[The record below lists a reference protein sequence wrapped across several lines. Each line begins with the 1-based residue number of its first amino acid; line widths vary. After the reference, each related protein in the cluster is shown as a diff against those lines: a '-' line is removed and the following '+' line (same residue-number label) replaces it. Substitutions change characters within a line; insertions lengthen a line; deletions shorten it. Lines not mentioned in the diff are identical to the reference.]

1 MIIVTGILGREETT
15 RKLYQQESIY
25 GECQIADKFYFLTKV
40 WNMSVNVTFFFPLTV
55 HLDFI
60 AFPTYVRFQNNENI
74 LNSEILNKLM
84 NVKLG

>member
-1 MIIVTGILGREETT
+1 
-15 RKLYQQESIY
+15 
-25 GECQIADKFYFLTKV
+25 
-40 WNMSVNVTFFFPLTV
+40 MSVNVTFFFPLTV

-74 LNSEILNKLM
+74 LKSEILNKLM